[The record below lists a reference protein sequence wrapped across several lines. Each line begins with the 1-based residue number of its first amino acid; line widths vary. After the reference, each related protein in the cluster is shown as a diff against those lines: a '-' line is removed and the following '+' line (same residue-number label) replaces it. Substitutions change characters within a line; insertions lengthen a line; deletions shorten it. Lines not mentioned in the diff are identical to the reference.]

1 MTKILALYVA
11 LFVLLGCTAKQKNKI
26 RILTLEDRK
35 RLSLDYSQRATQ
47 IPQGT
52 ILEQSVLDTA
62 IFLDSANHNAWLE
75 KSTWAIKIGAY
86 KEYAFYINKAVEIDP
101 LSSLGYRAWTR
112 LFCLRDYQGALDDLE
127 RLDSLT
133 PAVMDYPWGENIY
146 FLRGL
151 AKMQMG
157 KDEEALTAFTTCIV
171 KTTEEVGEK
180 WIDVYAFVYR
190 GQILLEKNR
199 IDESMRD
206 FDTAL
211 KYYDKCAEAYYYK
224 ALALIK
230 NGDRVTACENLQY
243 AFEFAKKGYINST
256 IYRDVFNQLYPT
268 DIESQI
274 ESNCK
279 VKKAL

>member
-1 MTKILALYVA
+1 MINILAPSIFIL
-11 LFVLLGCTAKQKNKI
+11 VLLGCAATHKS
-26 RILTLEDRK
+26 RINTLTLEERK
-35 RLSLDYSQRATQ
+35 KLSLEYSQRATK

-52 ILEQSVLDTA
+52 ILEQSLLDTA

-86 KEYAFYINKAVEIDP
+86 TEYAFYINKAVEINP

-112 LFCLRDYQGALDDLE
+112 LFCLRDYQGALDDLD

-133 PAVMDYPWGENIY
+133 PALMDYPWGENIY

-157 KDEEALTAFTTCIV
+157 KDEEALREFTTCII

-190 GQILLEKNR
+190 GAILLKQDR
-199 IDESMRD
+199 IGESIRD

-211 KYYDKCAEAYYYK
+211 KYYDKCAEAYYFK

-230 NGDRVTACENLQY
+230 NSDQTAACENLQY
-243 AFEFAKKGYINST
+243 ALEFAKQNYINST
-256 IYRDVFNQLYPT
+256 VYRDVFNQLYIT
-268 DIESQI
+268 DIEIQI
-274 ESNCK
+274 KSNCK
-279 VKKAL
+279 I

>member
-1 MTKILALYVA
+1 MKSLALYVV
-11 LFVLLGCTAKQKNKI
+11 LFVLFGCTATKKNQI
-26 RILTLEDRK
+26 GTLTLGERK
-35 RLSLDYSQRATQ
+35 RLSLDYSQRATK

-52 ILEQSVLDTA
+52 ILEQLILDTA
-62 IFLDSANHNAWLE
+62 IFLDSTNHNAWLE
-75 KSTWAIKIGAY
+75 KSTWAIKIGDY

-112 LFCLRDYQGALDDLE
+112 LFCLRDYQGALDDLD

-133 PAVMDYPWGENIY
+133 PAFMDYPWGENIY

-157 KDEEALTAFTTCIV
+157 RDEEALKAFTTCIL

-190 GQILLEKNR
+190 GQILLKSNR
-199 IDESMRD
+199 IDESIRD

-211 KYYDKCAEAYYYK
+211 KYYDICPEAYYHK

-230 NGDRVTACENLQY
+230 NGDRTTACENLQY
-243 AFEFAKKGYINST
+243 AFEFAQKGYINST
-256 IYRDVFNQLYPT
+256 IYRDVFNQLYVS
-268 DIESQI
+268 DIEAQI

-279 VKKAL
+279 TKKVL